1 MDTHVVNFVPMLLPF
16 IAMLSHNLKLSN
28 TYRILEGTEMNERT
42 GAKWVKNNY
51 LIDPQTLIRYL

>member
-1 MDTHVVNFVPMLLPF
+1 MDTHVAHFVPMLLPF

-28 TYRILEGTEMNERT
+28 TCRILEGTEMNERT